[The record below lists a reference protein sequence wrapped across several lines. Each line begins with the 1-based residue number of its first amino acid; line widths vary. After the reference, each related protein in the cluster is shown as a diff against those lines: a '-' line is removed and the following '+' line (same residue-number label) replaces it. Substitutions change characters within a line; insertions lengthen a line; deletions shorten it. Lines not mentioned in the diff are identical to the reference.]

1 MYAATSPSDEVRR
14 SVDIVPLRRWADGA
28 AEIGVHMAAG
38 ETRLSHLYQSDPCRV
53 LFPRTPAAAPKECV
67 VVTTSGGVVGGDR
80 LRFGVEAGAGTRAVF
95 TTQAAEKIYR
105 SAGALSEIDVAVR
118 IGVDARAEW
127 MPQETILFDNAR
139 LRRET
144 RVELAESASLVA
156 GEIVVFGR
164 RAHGEV
170 FRNGF
175 LHDGWRVHRDG
186 QLVWADALRL
196 DGDVGHLFKNAHA
209 FGHAAAVGM
218 ILVAGP
224 SAAETVK
231 PALKGLGDGCAATVI
246 DDLAIVRFVNPD
258 ARELRCQFTACWMR
272 IRQERLG
279 FPRRPPRVWE
289 V

>member
-1 MYAATSPSDEVRR
+1 MLFR
-14 SVDIVPLRRWADGA
+14 S
-28 AEIGVHMAAG
+28 
-38 ETRLSHLYQSDPCRV
+38 
-53 LFPRTPAAAPKECV
+53 
-67 VVTTSGGVVGGDR
+67 
-80 LRFGVEAGAGTRAVF
+80 
-95 TTQAAEKIYR
+95 
-105 SAGALSEIDVAVR
+105 
-118 IGVDARAEW
+118 
-127 MPQETILFDNAR
+127 
-139 LRRET
+139 
-144 RVELAESASLVA
+144 
-156 GEIVVFGR
+156 
-164 RAHGEV
+164 
-170 FRNGF
+170 
-175 LHDGWRVHRDG
+175 RVHHDG

-279 FPRRPPRVWE
+279 FPGRPPRVWE